1 MSHAYAGIGD
11 LDRYR
16 LSRPQSGLQADPF
29 LSHNGI
35 HCLDGQL
42 AAAAQGVACV
52 DSQVYERLLHL
63 SWVHFDRTRVGGS
76 LQNQVHML
84 STSGAMD

>member
-1 MSHAYAGIGD
+1 MLVSVTLFATV
-11 LDRYR
+11 
-16 LSRPQSGLQADPF
+16 SPDPRVD
-29 LSHNGI
+29 SKPTPSSPI
-35 HCLDGQL
+35 MTSIRLDGQL
-42 AAAAQGVACV
+42 AAVAHGVACV